1 MTHKKNGQRTIH
13 KGSSKPE
20 RNKRPREKK
29 ERGVIISFTYCSNQ
43 IKGSLNS
50 ERNREKRKKSKNR
63 ILG

>member
-43 IKGSLNS
+43 IKESLSNK
-50 ERNREKRKKSKNR
+50 RNT
-63 ILG
+63 

>member
-1 MTHKKNGQRTIH
+1 MTHKKTD
-13 KGSSKPE
+13 KE
-20 RNKRPREKK
+20 RYIRVVANRRETRDQEKK

-50 ERNREKRKKSKNR
+50 ERNRKKRKKSKNR